1 MSLFSALK
9 QPFWERDG
17 EIKVDFQKIIS
28 VATKRGIFQPAFD
41 AYGGLAGFL
50 DYGPVGVRMRRRIL
64 EVWRKHYVINAGCL
78 ELDGALVGPEALFQA
93 SGHLGEFDDALV
105 DCEECGKQFRADHL
119 VASGE
124 EMSRKDLAKAIA
136 NVSCPSC
143 SSPLSEMSAFN
154 LMFSTSVGA
163 GKGSP
168 GYLRP
173 ETAQSIFL
181 AFPWLLRQNR
191 GKLPFA
197 GAQIGRSFRN
207 EISPRQGPLR
217 MREFTQMEVEHFF
230 LPSDEPILPSE
241 LKDTKI
247 TLLPADE
254 KESQTTVGKA
264 LESNIVNS
272 SLVATHLARAQ
283 NFLISIGVPSEKLR
297 FRQHGSNEMAH
308 YSSDCW
314 DGEINTSLGWVEIV
328 GVAHRG
334 SYDLSA
340 HGKASSKEFRVAVP
354 GTEKEM
360 DVWKPDIGK
369 LGKEFKGDAKL
380 ILEAIKDI
388 DLRPGIKLDINGQ
401 NIELNEDYMSQK
413 TERRSEMV
421 YPNVVEPSFGLDR
434 ILYCLLESS
443 WNVDGEREWISL
455 PQDTS
460 PYDLLVAPLM
470 TKDGLDDKAHEIMKA
485 AINVGVDAYYD
496 EAGSIGRRYAR
507 ADEIGIFYSMTIDH
521 QSLEDG
527 TITLRERDSKN
538 QSRVSLEDALNQVRR

>member
-1 MSLFSALK
+1 M
-9 QPFWERDG
+9 
-17 EIKVDFQKIIS
+17 DFQKVIA
-28 VATKRGIFQPAFD
+28 VATRRGIFQPAFE
-41 AYGGLAGFL
+41 AYGGLAGFM

-64 EVWRKHYVINAGCL
+64 EVWRKHYVIDAGCL
-78 ELDGALVGPEALFQA
+78 ELDGSLIGPEALFQA
-93 SGHLGEFDDALV
+93 SGHLGEFDDALI
-105 DCEECGKQFRADHL
+105 DCKNCEKQFRADHL
-119 VASGE
+119 VKDGE
-124 EMSRKDLAKAIA
+124 EMSREELSDAVLGTA
-136 NVSCPSC
+136 CPGC
-143 SSPLSEMSAFN
+143 GDELSEMSAFN
-154 LMFSTSVGA
+154 LMFSTGVGA

-230 LPSDEPILPSE
+230 LPNDEPTLSQALEKIKIKLLPSNG
-241 LKDTKI
+241 
-247 TLLPADE
+247 
-254 KESQTTVGKA
+254 KEMSTTIGKA
-264 LESNIVNS
+264 FNSKIIGS

-283 NFLISIGVPSEKLR
+283 DFLIEIGVPSEKLR

-314 DGEINTSLGWVEIV
+314 DGEINTSLGWVEVV

-334 SYDLSA
+334 DYDLSA
-340 HGKASSKEFRVAVP
+340 HGNASSKEFRVAVA
-354 GTEKEM
+354 GTEKEVT
-360 DVWKPDIGK
+360 VWKPNVGK
-369 LGKEFKGDAKL
+369 LGKDFKGDAKM
-380 ILEAIKDI
+380 ILEAIK
-388 DLRPGIKLDINGQ
+388 
-401 NIELNEDYMSQK
+401 NIELKPGISININDNSIELNSEYMVEK
-413 TERRSEMV
+413 IERRSEMV

-443 WNVDGEREWISL
+443 WKNDGEREWISL
-455 PQDTS
+455 PQSTS

-470 TKDGLDDKAHEIMKA
+470 TKDGLDKKAHEIMKS
-485 AINVGVDAYYD
+485 AINLGVDAYYD

-507 ADEIGIFYSMTIDH
+507 ADEIGIFFSMTIDH
-521 QSLEDG
+521 QTLEDG
-527 TITLRERDSKN
+527 TVTLRERDSKN
-538 QSRVSLEDALNQVRR
+538 QSRLSIEDALSKVRR

>member
-1 MSLFSALK
+1 M
-9 QPFWERDG
+9 QDG
-17 EIKVDFQKIIS
+17 EIKVDFQKIIA

-78 ELDGALVGPEALFQA
+78 ELDGALIGPEALFQA

-105 DCEECGKQFRADHL
+105 GCMECGKQFRADHL
-119 VASGE
+119 IKGGE
-124 EMSRKDLAKAIA
+124 EMSRTDLSNEISKI
-136 NVSCPSC
+136 SCPNC
-143 SSPLSEMSAFN
+143 SSALSEVSSFN
-154 LMFSTSVGA
+154 LMFSTAVGA
-163 GKGSP
+163 GMGLP

-230 LPSDEPILPSE
+230 LPNDEPKLTSDLREIP
-241 LKDTKI
+241 I
-247 TLLPADE
+247 VLLPA
-254 KESQTTVGKA
+254 ESQEINTTIGKA
-264 LESNIVNS
+264 FDSKVISS

-283 NFLISIGVPSEKLR
+283 NFLITIGIPNKKLR

-314 DGEINTSLGWVEIV
+314 DGEINTSLGWIEVI

-334 SYDLSA
+334 DYDLSA
-340 HGKASSKEFRVAVP
+340 HGNASSKEFRVPIP
-354 GTEKEM
+354 GTEEEAE
-360 DVWKPDIGK
+360 VWRPDIGK
-369 LGKEFKGDAKL
+369 LGKEFRGNAKL

-388 DLRPGIKLDINGQ
+388 ELKPGIALNIDGESIVLD
-401 NIELNEDYMSQK
+401 ESYMDLKVERKSQ
-413 TERRSEMV
+413 MV

-443 WNVDGEREWISL
+443 WNVEGEREWVSL

-470 TKDGLDDKAHEIMKA
+470 TKDGLDEKAHEIMKA
-485 AINVGVDAYYD
+485 AIDVGVDAYYD

-521 QSLEDG
+521 QTLEDG

-538 QSRVSLEDALNQVRR
+538 QSRIQIEDALNRVRR

>member
-1 MSLFSALK
+1 M
-9 QPFWERDG
+9 QDG
-17 EIKVDFQKIIS
+17 EIKVDFQKIIA

-78 ELDGALVGPEALFQA
+78 ELDGALIGPEALFQA

-105 DCEECGKQFRADHL
+105 GCMECGKQFRADHL
-119 VASGE
+119 IKGGE
-124 EMSRKDLAKAIA
+124 EMSRTDLSNEISKI
-136 NVSCPSC
+136 SCPNC
-143 SSPLSEMSAFN
+143 SSALSEVSSFN
-154 LMFSTSVGA
+154 LMFSTAVGA
-163 GKGSP
+163 GMGLP

-230 LPSDEPILPSE
+230 LPNDEPKLTSDLREIP
-241 LKDTKI
+241 I
-247 TLLPADE
+247 VLLPAE
-254 KESQTTVGKA
+254 GQEINTTIGKA
-264 LESNIVNS
+264 FDSKVISS

-283 NFLISIGVPSEKLR
+283 NFLITIGIPNKKLR

-314 DGEINTSLGWVEIV
+314 DGEINTSLGWIEVI

-334 SYDLSA
+334 DYDLSA
-340 HGKASSKEFRVAVP
+340 HGNASSKEFRVPIP
-354 GTEKEM
+354 GTEEEAK
-360 DVWKPDIGK
+360 VWRPDIGK
-369 LGKEFKGDAKL
+369 LGKEFRGDAKL

-388 DLRPGIKLDINGQ
+388 KLKPGIALNIDGESIVLD
-401 NIELNEDYMSQK
+401 ESYMDLKVERKSQ
-413 TERRSEMV
+413 MV

-443 WNVDGEREWISL
+443 WNVEGEREWVSL

-470 TKDGLDDKAHEIMKA
+470 TKDGLDEKAHEIMKA
-485 AINVGVDAYYD
+485 AIDVGVDAYYD

-521 QSLEDG
+521 QTLEDG

-538 QSRVSLEDALNQVRR
+538 QSRIQIEDALNRVRR

>member
-1 MSLFSALK
+1 M
-9 QPFWERDG
+9 
-17 EIKVDFQKIIS
+17 DFQKIIA
-28 VATKRGIFQPAFD
+28 VATKRGIFQPAYD

-78 ELDGALVGPEALFQA
+78 ELDGALIGPEALFQA

-105 DCEECGKQFRADHL
+105 NCEECGKQFRADHL
-119 VASGE
+119 VEDGE
-124 EMSRKDLAKAIA
+124 EMSRADLAKAIA
-136 NVSCPSC
+136 KVVCPNC
-143 SSPLSEMSAFN
+143 SSSLSEMSAFN

-163 GKGSP
+163 GKGVS

-230 LPSDEPILPSE
+230 LPTNEPALSSE
-241 LKDTKI
+241 LKKTKI
-247 TLLPADE
+247 NLLPDNG
-254 KESQTTVGKA
+254 KESQITVGEAFDSK
-264 LESNIVNS
+264 IVNS

-283 NFLISIGVPSEKLR
+283 NFLISIGVPNEKLR
-297 FRQHGSNEMAH
+297 FRQHSSNEMAH

-314 DGEINTSLGWVEIV
+314 DGEIMTSLGWVEIV
-328 GVAHRG
+328 GIAHRG

-340 HGKASSKEFRVAVP
+340 HGNASSREFRVPLP

-360 DVWKPDIGK
+360 KVWKPDIGK
-369 LGKEFKGDAKL
+369 LGKVFKGDAKL

-388 DLRPGIKLDINGQ
+388 ELKPGITLDING
-401 NIELNEDYMSQK
+401 NSIELNDDYMAQK
-413 TERRSEMV
+413 TERQSEMV

-470 TKDGLDDKAHEIMKA
+470 TKDGLDVKAHEIMKS
-485 AINVGVDAYYD
+485 AIGVGVDAYYD

-507 ADEIGIFYSMTIDH
+507 ADEIGIFYSMTVDH
-521 QSLEDG
+521 QTLEDG
-527 TITLRERDSKN
+527 TVTLRERDSKN
-538 QSRVSLEDALNQVRR
+538 QSRISIEDALNQVRR

>member
-1 MSLFSALK
+1 M
-9 QPFWERDG
+9 
-17 EIKVDFQKIIS
+17 DFQKVIA
-28 VATKRGIFQPAFD
+28 VATRRGIFQPAFE
-41 AYGGLAGFL
+41 AYGGLAGFI

-64 EVWRKHYVINAGCL
+64 EVWRTHYVIGAGCL
-78 ELDGALVGPEALFQA
+78 ELDGALIGPETLFQA

-105 DCEECGKQFRADHL
+105 DCEDCGKQFRADHL
-119 VASGE
+119 IDGGE
-124 EMSRKDLAKAIA
+124 EMSRDELSKEISGMA
-136 NVSCPSC
+136 CPGC
-143 SSPLSEMSAFN
+143 SAPLSEMTSFN
-154 LMFSTSVGA
+154 LMFSTGVGA
-163 GKGSP
+163 GKGLP

-230 LPSDEPILPSE
+230 LPSSEPQLSND
-241 LKDTKI
+241 LKNITI
-247 TLLPADE
+247 TLLASDG
-254 KESQTTVGKA
+254 KETKSTIGKA
-264 LESNIVNS
+264 FDAGIVNS
-272 SLVATHLARAQ
+272 SLVTCHLARAQ
-283 NFLISIGVPSEKLR
+283 HFLTTIGIPDTKLR

-314 DGEINTSLGWVEIV
+314 DGEINTSLGWVEVV

-334 SYDLSA
+334 DYDLSA
-340 HGKASSKEFRVAVP
+340 HGNSSSKEFRVPVP
-354 GTEKEM
+354 GTEEETE
-360 DVWKPDIGK
+360 VWAPNIGK
-369 LGKEFKGDAKL
+369 LGKEFKGDAKI

-388 DLRPGIKLDINGQ
+388 ELKPDVSIDVNGKS
-401 NIELNEDYMSQK
+401 ISLGTEYMTLK

-443 WNVDGEREWISL
+443 WKNDGEREWISL
-455 PQDTS
+455 PQSTS

-470 TKDGLDDKAHEIMKA
+470 TKDGLDEKAHEILKSA
-485 AINVGVDAYYD
+485 VNVGVDAYYD

-507 ADEIGIFYSMTIDH
+507 ADEIGIFFSMTIDH
-521 QSLEDG
+521 QTLEDG
-527 TITLRERDSKN
+527 TVTLRERDSKDQN
-538 QSRVSLEDALNQVRR
+538 RIFIKDAINKVRR

>member
-1 MSLFSALK
+1 V
-9 QPFWERDG
+9 QDG
-17 EIKVDFQKIIS
+17 EIKVDFQKIIA

-78 ELDGALVGPEALFQA
+78 ELDGALIGPEALFQA

-105 DCEECGKQFRADHL
+105 GCMECGKQFRADHL
-119 VASGE
+119 IKGGE
-124 EMSRKDLAKAIA
+124 EMSRTDLSNEISKI
-136 NVSCPSC
+136 SCPNC
-143 SSPLSEMSAFN
+143 SSALSEVSSFN
-154 LMFSTSVGA
+154 LMFSTAVGA
-163 GKGSP
+163 GMGLP

-230 LPSDEPILPSE
+230 LPNDEPKLTSDLREIP
-241 LKDTKI
+241 I
-247 TLLPADE
+247 VLLPA
-254 KESQTTVGKA
+254 ESQEINTTIGKA
-264 LESNIVNS
+264 FDSKVISS

-283 NFLISIGVPSEKLR
+283 NFLITIGIPNKKLR

-314 DGEINTSLGWVEIV
+314 DGEINTSLGWIEVI

-334 SYDLSA
+334 DYDLSA
-340 HGKASSKEFRVAVP
+340 HGNASSKEFRVPIP
-354 GTEKEM
+354 GTEEEAE
-360 DVWKPDIGK
+360 VWRPDIGK
-369 LGKEFKGDAKL
+369 LGKEFRGDAKL

-388 DLRPGIKLDINGQ
+388 ELKPGIALNIDGESIVLD
-401 NIELNEDYMSQK
+401 ESYMDLKVERKSQ
-413 TERRSEMV
+413 MV

-443 WNVDGEREWISL
+443 WNVEGEREWVSL

-470 TKDGLDDKAHEIMKA
+470 TKDGLDEKAHEIMKA
-485 AINVGVDAYYD
+485 AIDVGVDAYYD

-521 QSLEDG
+521 QTLEDG

-538 QSRVSLEDALNQVRR
+538 QSRIQIEDALNRVRR

>member
-1 MSLFSALK
+1 M
-9 QPFWERDG
+9 QDG
-17 EIKVDFQKIIS
+17 EIRVDFQKVIA

-64 EVWRKHYVINAGCL
+64 EMWRKHYVINAGCL
-78 ELDGALVGPEALFQA
+78 ELDGALIGPESMFQA

-105 DCEECGKQFRADHL
+105 DCKECGKQFRADHL
-119 VASGE
+119 IDGGE
-124 EMSRKDLAKAIA
+124 EMSRSELAKKII
-136 NVSCPSC
+136 NISCPSC

-163 GKGSP
+163 GKGAP

-230 LPSDEPILPSE
+230 LPSNEPSLSTE
-241 LKDTKI
+241 LRNTKI
-247 TLLPADE
+247 TLLSADG
-254 KESQTTVGKA
+254 KESQTTVGQA
-264 LESNIVNS
+264 FDSEVVTS

-283 NFLISIGVPSEKLR
+283 NFLISIGVPPGKLR

-334 SYDLSA
+334 NYDLSA
-340 HGKASSKEFRVAVP
+340 HGNASSREFRVPIP

-360 DVWKPDIGK
+360 NLWKPDIGK

-380 ILEAIKDI
+380 ILEAIKNVE
-388 DLRPGIKLDINGQ
+388 LKPNTSLNINGKD
-401 NIELNEDYMSQK
+401 IVLSEDYMSQK

-443 WNVDGEREWISL
+443 WNIDGEREWISL

-470 TKDGLDDKAHEIMKA
+470 TKDGLDTKAHEILKS
-485 AINVGVDAYYD
+485 AIDVGIDAYYD

-507 ADEIGIFYSMTIDH
+507 SDEIGIFYSMTIDH
-521 QSLEDG
+521 QTLKDG

-538 QSRVSLEDALNQVRR
+538 QKRVSIEDALNQVRR

>member
-1 MSLFSALK
+1 V
-9 QPFWERDG
+9 QDG
-17 EIKVDFQKIIS
+17 EIKVDFQKIIA

-78 ELDGALVGPEALFQA
+78 ELDGALIGPEALFQA

-105 DCEECGKQFRADHL
+105 GCMECGKQFRADHL
-119 VASGE
+119 IKGGE
-124 EMSRKDLAKAIA
+124 EMSRTDLSNEISKI
-136 NVSCPSC
+136 SCPNC
-143 SSPLSEMSAFN
+143 SSALSEVSSFN
-154 LMFSTSVGA
+154 LMFSTAVGA
-163 GKGSP
+163 GMGLP

-230 LPSDEPILPSE
+230 LPNDEPKLTSDLREIP
-241 LKDTKI
+241 I
-247 TLLPADE
+247 VLLPAE
-254 KESQTTVGKA
+254 GQEINTTIGKA
-264 LESNIVNS
+264 FDSKVISS

-283 NFLISIGVPSEKLR
+283 NFLITIGIPNKKLR

-314 DGEINTSLGWVEIV
+314 DGEINTSLGWIEVI

-334 SYDLSA
+334 DYDLSA
-340 HGKASSKEFRVAVP
+340 HGNASSKEFRVPIP
-354 GTEKEM
+354 GTEEEAE
-360 DVWKPDIGK
+360 VWRPDIGK
-369 LGKEFKGDAKL
+369 LGKEFRGDAKL

-388 DLRPGIKLDINGQ
+388 ELKPGIALNIDGKSIVLD
-401 NIELNEDYMSQK
+401 ESYMDLKVERKSQ
-413 TERRSEMV
+413 MV

-443 WNVDGEREWISL
+443 WNVEGEREWVSL

-470 TKDGLDDKAHEIMKA
+470 TKDGLDEKAHEIMKA
-485 AINVGVDAYYD
+485 AIDVGVDAYYD

-521 QSLEDG
+521 QTLEDG

-538 QSRVSLEDALNQVRR
+538 QSRIPIEDALNIVRR

>member
-1 MSLFSALK
+1 M
-9 QPFWERDG
+9 QDG
-17 EIKVDFQKIIS
+17 EIKVDFQKIIA

-78 ELDGALVGPEALFQA
+78 ELDGALIGPEALFQA

-105 DCEECGKQFRADHL
+105 GCMECGKQFRADHL
-119 VASGE
+119 IKGGE
-124 EMSRKDLAKAIA
+124 EMSRTDLSNEISKI
-136 NVSCPSC
+136 SCPNC
-143 SSPLSEMSAFN
+143 SSALSEVSSFN
-154 LMFSTSVGA
+154 LMFSTAVGA
-163 GKGSP
+163 GMGLP

-230 LPSDEPILPSE
+230 LPNDEPKLTSDLREIP
-241 LKDTKI
+241 I
-247 TLLPADE
+247 VLLPA
-254 KESQTTVGKA
+254 ESQEINTTIGKA
-264 LESNIVNS
+264 FDSKVISS

-283 NFLISIGVPSEKLR
+283 NFLITIGIPNKKLR

-314 DGEINTSLGWVEIV
+314 DGEINTSLGWIEVI

-334 SYDLSA
+334 DYDLSA
-340 HGKASSKEFRVAVP
+340 HGNASSKEFRVPIP
-354 GTEKEM
+354 GTEEEAE
-360 DVWKPDIGK
+360 VWRPDIGK
-369 LGKEFKGDAKL
+369 LGKEFRGDAKL

-388 DLRPGIKLDINGQ
+388 ELKPGIALNIDGESIVLD
-401 NIELNEDYMSQK
+401 ESYMDLKVERKSQ
-413 TERRSEMV
+413 MV

-443 WNVDGEREWISL
+443 WNVEGEREWISL

-470 TKDGLDDKAHEIMKA
+470 TKDGLDEKAHEIMKA
-485 AINVGVDAYYD
+485 AIDVGVDAYYD

-521 QSLEDG
+521 QTLEDG

-538 QSRVSLEDALNQVRR
+538 QSRIQIEDALNRVRR

>member
-1 MSLFSALK
+1 M
-9 QPFWERDG
+9 QDG
-17 EIKVDFQKIIS
+17 EIKVDFQKIIA

-78 ELDGALVGPEALFQA
+78 ELDGALIGPEALFQA

-105 DCEECGKQFRADHL
+105 GCMECGKQFRADHL
-119 VASGE
+119 IKGGE
-124 EMSRKDLAKAIA
+124 EMSRTDLSNAISKI
-136 NVSCPSC
+136 SCPNC
-143 SSPLSEMSAFN
+143 SSALSEVSSFN
-154 LMFSTSVGA
+154 LMFSTAVGA
-163 GKGSP
+163 GMGLP

-230 LPSDEPILPSE
+230 LPSDEPRLTSD
-241 LKDTKI
+241 LRKI
-247 TLLPADE
+247 SIVLLPAE
-254 KESQTTVGKA
+254 GEEINTTIGEAFDSK
-264 LESNIVNS
+264 IIDS

-283 NFLISIGVPSEKLR
+283 HFLITIGIPNEKLR

-314 DGEINTSLGWVEIV
+314 DGEINTSLGWVEVI

-334 SYDLSA
+334 DYDLSA
-340 HGKASSKEFRVAVP
+340 HGNASSKEFRVPIP
-354 GTEKEM
+354 GTEEEAE
-360 DVWKPDIGK
+360 VWRPDIGK
-369 LGKEFKGDAKL
+369 LGKEFRGNAKL

-388 DLRPGIKLDINGQ
+388 ELKPGIALNIDGGSIVLD
-401 NIELNEDYMSQK
+401 ESYMDLKVERKSQ
-413 TERRSEMV
+413 MV

-443 WNVDGEREWISL
+443 WNVEGEREWISL

-470 TKDGLDDKAHEIMKA
+470 TKDGLDEKAHEIMKA
-485 AINVGVDAYYD
+485 AIDVGVDAYYD

-521 QSLEDG
+521 QTLEDG
-527 TITLRERDSKN
+527 TITLRQRDSKN
-538 QSRVSLEDALNQVRR
+538 QSRIPIEDALNRVRR

>member
-1 MSLFSALK
+1 M
-9 QPFWERDG
+9 QDG
-17 EIKVDFQKIIS
+17 EIKVDFQKIIA

-78 ELDGALVGPEALFQA
+78 ELDGALIGPEALFQA

-105 DCEECGKQFRADHL
+105 GCMECGKQFRADHL
-119 VASGE
+119 IKGGE
-124 EMSRKDLAKAIA
+124 EMSRTDLSNEISKI
-136 NVSCPSC
+136 SCPNC
-143 SSPLSEMSAFN
+143 SSALSEVSSFN
-154 LMFSTSVGA
+154 LMFSTAVGA
-163 GKGSP
+163 GMGLP

-230 LPSDEPILPSE
+230 LPNDEPKLTSDLREIP
-241 LKDTKI
+241 I
-247 TLLPADE
+247 VLLPAE
-254 KESQTTVGKA
+254 GQEINTTIGKA
-264 LESNIVNS
+264 FDSKVISS

-283 NFLISIGVPSEKLR
+283 NFLITIGIPNKKLR

-314 DGEINTSLGWVEIV
+314 DGEINTSLGWIEVI

-334 SYDLSA
+334 DYDLSA
-340 HGKASSKEFRVAVP
+340 HGNASSKEFRVPIP
-354 GTEKEM
+354 GTEEEAE
-360 DVWKPDIGK
+360 VWRPDIGK
-369 LGKEFKGDAKL
+369 LGKEFRGDAKL

-388 DLRPGIKLDINGQ
+388 ELKPGIALNIDGKSIVLD
-401 NIELNEDYMSQK
+401 ESYMDLKVERKSQ
-413 TERRSEMV
+413 MV

-443 WNVDGEREWISL
+443 WNVEGEREWVSL

-470 TKDGLDDKAHEIMKA
+470 TKDGLDEKAHEIMKA
-485 AINVGVDAYYD
+485 AIDVGVDAYYD

-521 QSLEDG
+521 QTLEDG

-538 QSRVSLEDALNQVRR
+538 QSRIQIEDALNRVRR

>member
-1 MSLFSALK
+1 M
-9 QPFWERDG
+9 QDG
-17 EIKVDFQKIIS
+17 EIKVDFQKIIA

-78 ELDGALVGPEALFQA
+78 ELDGALIGPEALFQA

-105 DCEECGKQFRADHL
+105 GCMECGKQFRADHL
-119 VASGE
+119 IKGGE
-124 EMSRKDLAKAIA
+124 EMSRTDLSNEISKI
-136 NVSCPSC
+136 SCPNC
-143 SSPLSEMSAFN
+143 SSALSEVSSFN
-154 LMFSTSVGA
+154 LMFSTAVGA
-163 GKGSP
+163 GMGLP

-230 LPSDEPILPSE
+230 LPNDEPKLTSDLREIP
-241 LKDTKI
+241 I
-247 TLLPADE
+247 VLLPAE
-254 KESQTTVGKA
+254 GQEINTTIGKA
-264 LESNIVNS
+264 FDSKVISS

-283 NFLISIGVPSEKLR
+283 NFLITIGIPNKKLR

-314 DGEINTSLGWVEIV
+314 DGEINTSLGWIEVI

-334 SYDLSA
+334 DYDLSA
-340 HGKASSKEFRVAVP
+340 HGNASSKEFRVPIP
-354 GTEKEM
+354 GTEEEAE
-360 DVWKPDIGK
+360 VWRPDIGK
-369 LGKEFKGDAKL
+369 LGKEFRGDAKL
-380 ILEAIKDI
+380 ILEAIKAIELKPGIALDI
-388 DLRPGIKLDINGQ
+388 DGESIVLD
-401 NIELNEDYMSQK
+401 ESYMDLKVERKSQ
-413 TERRSEMV
+413 MV

-443 WNVDGEREWISL
+443 WNVEGEREWVSL

-470 TKDGLDDKAHEIMKA
+470 TKDGLDEKAHEIMKA
-485 AINVGVDAYYD
+485 AIDVGVDAYYD

-521 QSLEDG
+521 QTLEDG

-538 QSRVSLEDALNQVRR
+538 QSRIPIEDALNIVRR

>member
-1 MSLFSALK
+1 M
-9 QPFWERDG
+9 
-17 EIKVDFQKIIS
+17 DFQKVIA
-28 VATKRGIFQPAFD
+28 VATRRGIFQPAYE
-41 AYGGLAGFL
+41 AYGGLAGFM

-64 EVWRKHYVINAGCL
+64 EIWRKHYVIDAGCL
-78 ELDGALVGPEALFQA
+78 ELDGALIGPETLFQA

-105 DCEECGKQFRADHL
+105 DCKNCGKQFRADHL
-119 VASGE
+119 VKDGE
-124 EMSRKDLAKAIA
+124 EMSRDELSDAVAGTT
-136 NVSCPSC
+136 CPGC
-143 SSPLSEMSAFN
+143 GDELSEMSTFN
-154 LMFSTSVGA
+154 LMFSTGVGA

-191 GKLPFA
+191 GKLPMA

-230 LPSDEPILPSE
+230 LPTNEPKLSAE
-241 LKDTKI
+241 LGNI
-247 TLLPADE
+247 TINLLAANG
-254 KESQTTVGKA
+254 KENALTVGEA
-264 LESNIVNS
+264 FDSGIISS
-272 SLVATHLARAQ
+272 SLVACHLARAQ
-283 NFLISIGVPSEKLR
+283 HFLITIGVPASKLR

-314 DGEINTSLGWVEIV
+314 DGEINTSLGWIETV

-334 SYDLSA
+334 DYDLSA
-340 HGKASSKEFRVAVP
+340 HGRVSSKEFRVTVP
-354 GTEKEM
+354 GTEKEVE
-360 DVWKPDIGK
+360 VWMPDIGK
-369 LGKEFKGDAKL
+369 LGKEFKGNAKI

-388 DLRPGIKLDINGQ
+388 NLEPGVSVNVNGKS
-401 NIELNEDYMSQK
+401 IELSTEYMSLK

-443 WNVDGEREWISL
+443 WKVDADREWISL
-455 PQDTS
+455 PQATS

-470 TKDGLDDKAHEIMKA
+470 TKDGLDEKAHEILKSA
-485 AINVGVDAYYD
+485 VEVGVDAYYD

-507 ADEIGIFYSMTIDH
+507 ADEIGIFFSMTIDH
-521 QSLEDG
+521 QTLKDG
-527 TITLRERDSKN
+527 TVTLRERDSKN
-538 QSRVSLEDALNQVRR
+538 QSRISIENAIDKVRR

>member
-1 MSLFSALK
+1 M
-9 QPFWERDG
+9 QDG
-17 EIKVDFQKIIS
+17 EIKVDFQKIIA

-78 ELDGALVGPEALFQA
+78 ELDGALIGPEALFQA

-105 DCEECGKQFRADHL
+105 GCMECGKQFRADHL
-119 VASGE
+119 IKGGE
-124 EMSRKDLAKAIA
+124 EMSRTDLSNEISKI
-136 NVSCPSC
+136 SCPNC
-143 SSPLSEMSAFN
+143 SSALSEVSSFN
-154 LMFSTSVGA
+154 LMFSTAVGA
-163 GKGSP
+163 GMGLP

-230 LPSDEPILPSE
+230 LPNDEPKLTSDLREIP
-241 LKDTKI
+241 I
-247 TLLPADE
+247 VLLPAE
-254 KESQTTVGKA
+254 GQEINTTIGKA
-264 LESNIVNS
+264 FDSKVISS

-283 NFLISIGVPSEKLR
+283 NFLITIGIPNKKLR

-314 DGEINTSLGWVEIV
+314 DGEINTSLGWIEVI

-334 SYDLSA
+334 DYDLSA
-340 HGKASSKEFRVAVP
+340 HGNASSKEFRVPIP
-354 GTEKEM
+354 GTEEEAE
-360 DVWKPDIGK
+360 VWRPDIGK
-369 LGKEFKGDAKL
+369 LGKEFRGDAKL
-380 ILEAIKDI
+380 ILEAIKAI
-388 DLRPGIKLDINGQ
+388 ELKPGIALNIDGESIVLD
-401 NIELNEDYMSQK
+401 ESYMDLKVERKSQ
-413 TERRSEMV
+413 MV

-443 WNVDGEREWISL
+443 WNVEGEREWVSL

-470 TKDGLDDKAHEIMKA
+470 TKDGLDEKAHEIMKA
-485 AINVGVDAYYD
+485 AIDVGVDAYYD

-521 QSLEDG
+521 QTLEDG

-538 QSRVSLEDALNQVRR
+538 QSRIPIEDALNIVRR

>member
-1 MSLFSALK
+1 M
-9 QPFWERDG
+9 
-17 EIKVDFQKIIS
+17 DFQKIIA

-119 VASGE
+119 VDGGE
-124 EMSRKDLAKAIA
+124 EMSRADLAKAIA
-136 NVSCPSC
+136 NISCPNC
-143 SSPLSEMSAFN
+143 SSTLSEMRAFN
-154 LMFSTSVGA
+154 LMFATSVGA
-163 GKGSP
+163 GKGTP

-207 EISPRQGPLR
+207 EISPRQGPIR

-230 LPSDEPILPSE
+230 LPSDEPELPSE
-241 LKDTKI
+241 LENTKI
-247 TLLPADE
+247 TLLPAHG
-254 KESQTTVGKA
+254 KENQTTVGEAFDSK
-264 LESNIVNS
+264 IINS

-283 NFLISIGVPSEKLR
+283 NFLISIGVPNEKLR

-314 DGEINTSLGWVEIV
+314 DGEINTSLGWIEIV

-334 SYDLSA
+334 CYDLSA
-340 HGKASSKEFRVAVP
+340 HGNASSKEFRVPIP
-354 GTEKEM
+354 GTEQETE
-360 DVWKPDIGK
+360 VWKPDIGK
-369 LGKEFKGDAKL
+369 LGKEFRGNAKL

-388 DLRPGIKLDINGQ
+388 ELKPGITVNIDGESIGLD
-401 NIELNEDYMSQK
+401 ESYMALKMERKSQ
-413 TERRSEMV
+413 MV

-443 WNVDGEREWISL
+443 WNVEGEREWISL

-470 TKDGLDDKAHEIMKA
+470 TKDKLDEKAHEIMKS
-485 AINVGVDAYYD
+485 AIDVGVDAYYD

-521 QSLEDG
+521 QTLEDG
-527 TITLRERDSKN
+527 TVTLRERDSKN
-538 QSRVSLEDALNQVRR
+538 QSRVPIKDALDRVRR

>member
-1 MSLFSALK
+1 M
-9 QPFWERDG
+9 
-17 EIKVDFQKIIS
+17 
-28 VATKRGIFQPAFD
+28 
-41 AYGGLAGFL
+41 
-50 DYGPVGVRMRRRIL
+50 
-64 EVWRKHYVINAGCL
+64 INAGCL
-78 ELDGALVGPEALFQA
+78 ELDGDLIGPESMFQA

-105 DCEECGKQFRADHL
+105 DCKECGKQFRADHL
-119 VASGE
+119 VDGGE
-124 EMSRKDLAKAIA
+124 EMSRSELAKKII
-136 NVSCPSC
+136 NISCPSC

-230 LPSDEPILPSE
+230 LPSDEPSLPSE
-241 LKDTKI
+241 LKNTKI
-247 TLLPADE
+247 TLLPADG
-254 KESQTTVGKA
+254 KESQTTVGQA
-264 LESNIVNS
+264 FDAEVVTS

-283 NFLISIGVPSEKLR
+283 NFLISIGVLPGKLR

-334 SYDLSA
+334 DYDLSA
-340 HGKASSKEFRVAVP
+340 HGNASSREFRVPIP

-360 DVWKPDIGK
+360 ELWKPDIGK

-380 ILEAIKDI
+380 ILEAIKNVE
-388 DLRPGIKLDINGQ
+388 LKPNTSLNINGKD
-401 NIELNEDYMSQK
+401 IVLSEDYMSQK

-443 WNVDGEREWISL
+443 WNIDGEREWISL

-470 TKDGLDDKAHEIMKA
+470 TKDGLDTTAHEIMKS
-485 AINVGVDAYYD
+485 AIDIGIDAYYD

-521 QSLEDG
+521 QTLEDG

>member
-1 MSLFSALK
+1 M
-9 QPFWERDG
+9 QDG
-17 EIKVDFQKIIS
+17 EIKVDFQKIIA

-78 ELDGALVGPEALFQA
+78 ELDGALIGPEALFQA

-105 DCEECGKQFRADHL
+105 GCMECGKQFRADHL
-119 VASGE
+119 IKGGE
-124 EMSRKDLAKAIA
+124 EMSRTDLSNEISKI
-136 NVSCPSC
+136 SCPNC
-143 SSPLSEMSAFN
+143 SSALSEVSSFN
-154 LMFSTSVGA
+154 LMFSTAVGA
-163 GKGSP
+163 GMGLP

-230 LPSDEPILPSE
+230 LPNDEPKLTSDLREIP
-241 LKDTKI
+241 I
-247 TLLPADE
+247 VLLPAE
-254 KESQTTVGKA
+254 GQEINTTIGKA
-264 LESNIVNS
+264 FDSKVISS

-283 NFLISIGVPSEKLR
+283 NFLITIGIPNKKLR

-314 DGEINTSLGWVEIV
+314 DGEINTSLGWIEVI

-334 SYDLSA
+334 DYDLSA
-340 HGKASSKEFRVAVP
+340 HGNASSKEFRVPIP
-354 GTEKEM
+354 GTEEEAE
-360 DVWKPDIGK
+360 VWRPDIGK
-369 LGKEFKGDAKL
+369 LGKEFRGDAKL

-388 DLRPGIKLDINGQ
+388 ELKPGIALNIDGESIVLD
-401 NIELNEDYMSQK
+401 ESYMDLKVERKSQ
-413 TERRSEMV
+413 MV

-443 WNVDGEREWISL
+443 WNVEGEREWVSL

-470 TKDGLDDKAHEIMKA
+470 TKDGLDEKAHEIMKA
-485 AINVGVDAYYD
+485 AIDVGVDAYYD

-521 QSLEDG
+521 QTLEDG

-538 QSRVSLEDALNQVRR
+538 QSRIQIEDALNRVRR

>member
-1 MSLFSALK
+1 V
-9 QPFWERDG
+9 QDG
-17 EIKVDFQKIIS
+17 EIKVDFQKIIA

-78 ELDGALVGPEALFQA
+78 ELDGALIGPEALFQA

-105 DCEECGKQFRADHL
+105 GCMECGKQFRADHL
-119 VASGE
+119 IKGGE
-124 EMSRKDLAKAIA
+124 EMSRTDLSNEISKI
-136 NVSCPSC
+136 SCPNC
-143 SSPLSEMSAFN
+143 SSALSEVSSFN
-154 LMFSTSVGA
+154 LMFSTAVGA
-163 GKGSP
+163 GMGLP

-230 LPSDEPILPSE
+230 LPNDEPTLTSDLREIP
-241 LKDTKI
+241 I
-247 TLLPADE
+247 VLLPA
-254 KESQTTVGKA
+254 ESQEINTTIGKA
-264 LESNIVNS
+264 FDSKVISS

-283 NFLISIGVPSEKLR
+283 NFLITIGIPNKKLR

-314 DGEINTSLGWVEIV
+314 DGEINTSLGWIEVI

-334 SYDLSA
+334 DYDLSA
-340 HGKASSKEFRVAVP
+340 HGNASSKEFRVPIP
-354 GTEKEM
+354 GTEEEAE
-360 DVWKPDIGK
+360 VWRPDIGK
-369 LGKEFKGDAKL
+369 LGKEFRGDAKL

-388 DLRPGIKLDINGQ
+388 ELKPGIALNIDGESIVLD
-401 NIELNEDYMSQK
+401 ESYMDLKVERKSQ
-413 TERRSEMV
+413 MV

-443 WNVDGEREWISL
+443 WNVEGEREWVSL

-470 TKDGLDDKAHEIMKA
+470 TKDGLDEKAHEIMKA
-485 AINVGVDAYYD
+485 AIDVGVDAYYD

-521 QSLEDG
+521 QTLEDG

-538 QSRVSLEDALNQVRR
+538 QSRIQIEDALNRVRR

>member
-1 MSLFSALK
+1 M
-9 QPFWERDG
+9 QDG
-17 EIKVDFQKIIS
+17 EIKVDFQKIIA

-78 ELDGALVGPEALFQA
+78 ELDGALIGPEALFQA

-105 DCEECGKQFRADHL
+105 GCMECGKQFRADHL
-119 VASGE
+119 IKGGE
-124 EMSRKDLAKAIA
+124 EMSRTDLSNEISKI
-136 NVSCPSC
+136 SCPNC
-143 SSPLSEMSAFN
+143 SSALSEVSSFN
-154 LMFSTSVGA
+154 LMFSTAVGA
-163 GKGSP
+163 GMGLP

-230 LPSDEPILPSE
+230 LPNDEPKLTSDLREIP
-241 LKDTKI
+241 I
-247 TLLPADE
+247 VLLPAE
-254 KESQTTVGKA
+254 GQEINTTIGKA
-264 LESNIVNS
+264 FDSKVISS

-283 NFLISIGVPSEKLR
+283 NFLITIGIPNKKLR

-314 DGEINTSLGWVEIV
+314 DGEINTSLGWIEVI

-334 SYDLSA
+334 DYDLSA
-340 HGKASSKEFRVAVP
+340 HGNASSKEFRVPIP
-354 GTEKEM
+354 GTEEEAE
-360 DVWKPDIGK
+360 VWRPDIGK
-369 LGKEFKGDAKL
+369 LGKEFRGDAKL

-388 DLRPGIKLDINGQ
+388 KLKPGIALNIDGESIVLD
-401 NIELNEDYMSQK
+401 ESYMDLKVERKSQ
-413 TERRSEMV
+413 MV

-443 WNVDGEREWISL
+443 WNVEGEREWVSL

-470 TKDGLDDKAHEIMKA
+470 TKDGLDEKAHEIMKA
-485 AINVGVDAYYD
+485 AIDVGVDAYYD

-521 QSLEDG
+521 QTLEDG

-538 QSRVSLEDALNQVRR
+538 QSRIQIEDALNRVRR

>member
-1 MSLFSALK
+1 M
-9 QPFWERDG
+9 QDG
-17 EIKVDFQKIIS
+17 EIKVDFQKIIA

-78 ELDGALVGPEALFQA
+78 ELDGALIGPEALFQA

-105 DCEECGKQFRADHL
+105 GCMECGKQFRADHL
-119 VASGE
+119 IKGGE
-124 EMSRKDLAKAIA
+124 EMSRTDLSSEISKI
-136 NVSCPSC
+136 SCPNC
-143 SSPLSEMSAFN
+143 SSALSEVSSFN
-154 LMFSTSVGA
+154 LMFSTAVGA
-163 GKGSP
+163 GMGLP

-230 LPSDEPILPSE
+230 LPNDEPKLTSDLREIP
-241 LKDTKI
+241 I
-247 TLLPADE
+247 ILLPAE
-254 KESQTTVGKA
+254 GKEINTTIGKA
-264 LESNIVNS
+264 FDSKDISS

-283 NFLISIGVPSEKLR
+283 HFLITIGIPNEKLR

-314 DGEINTSLGWVEIV
+314 DGEINTSLGWVEVI

-334 SYDLSA
+334 DYDLSA
-340 HGKASSKEFRVAVP
+340 HGNASSKEFRVPIP
-354 GTEKEM
+354 GTEEEAE
-360 DVWKPDIGK
+360 VWRPDIGK
-369 LGKEFKGDAKL
+369 LGKEFRGDAKL

-388 DLRPGIKLDINGQ
+388 ELKPGIALNIDGESIVLD
-401 NIELNEDYMSQK
+401 ESYMDLKVERKSQ
-413 TERRSEMV
+413 MV

-443 WNVDGEREWISL
+443 WNVEGEREWVSL

-470 TKDGLDDKAHEIMKA
+470 TKDGLDEKAHEIMKA
-485 AINVGVDAYYD
+485 AIDVGVDAYYD

-521 QSLEDG
+521 QTLEDG

-538 QSRVSLEDALNQVRR
+538 QSRIQIEDALNRVRR

>member
-1 MSLFSALK
+1 M
-9 QPFWERDG
+9 QDG
-17 EIKVDFQKIIS
+17 EIKVDFQKIIA

-78 ELDGALVGPEALFQA
+78 ELDGALIGPEALFQA

-105 DCEECGKQFRADHL
+105 GCMECGKQFRADHL
-119 VASGE
+119 IKGGE
-124 EMSRKDLAKAIA
+124 EMSRTDLSNEISKI
-136 NVSCPSC
+136 SCPNC
-143 SSPLSEMSAFN
+143 SSALSEVSSFN
-154 LMFSTSVGA
+154 LMFSTAVGA
-163 GKGSP
+163 GIGLP

-230 LPSDEPILPSE
+230 LPNDEPKLTSDLREIP
-241 LKDTKI
+241 I
-247 TLLPADE
+247 VLLPA
-254 KESQTTVGKA
+254 ESQEINTTIGKA
-264 LESNIVNS
+264 FDSKVISS

-283 NFLISIGVPSEKLR
+283 NFLITIGIPNKKLR

-314 DGEINTSLGWVEIV
+314 DGEINTSLGWIEVI

-334 SYDLSA
+334 DYDLSA
-340 HGKASSKEFRVAVP
+340 HGNASSKEFRVPIP
-354 GTEKEM
+354 GTEEEAE
-360 DVWKPDIGK
+360 VWRPDIGK
-369 LGKEFKGDAKL
+369 LGKEFRGDAKL

-388 DLRPGIKLDINGQ
+388 ELKPGIALNIDGESIVLD
-401 NIELNEDYMSQK
+401 ESYMDLKVERKSQ
-413 TERRSEMV
+413 MV

-443 WNVDGEREWISL
+443 WNVEGEREWVSL

-470 TKDGLDDKAHEIMKA
+470 TKDGLDEKAHEIMKA
-485 AINVGVDAYYD
+485 AIDVGVDAYYD

-521 QSLEDG
+521 QTLEDG

-538 QSRVSLEDALNQVRR
+538 QSRIQIEDALNRVRR

>member
-1 MSLFSALK
+1 M
-9 QPFWERDG
+9 QDG
-17 EIKVDFQKIIS
+17 EIKVDFQKIIA

-78 ELDGALVGPEALFQA
+78 ELDGALIGPEALFQA

-105 DCEECGKQFRADHL
+105 GCMECGKQFRADHL
-119 VASGE
+119 IKGGE
-124 EMSRKDLAKAIA
+124 EMSRTDLSNEISKI
-136 NVSCPSC
+136 SCPNC
-143 SSPLSEMSAFN
+143 SSALSEVSSFN
-154 LMFSTSVGA
+154 LMFSTAVGA
-163 GKGSP
+163 GMGLP

-230 LPSDEPILPSE
+230 LPNDEPKLASDLREIP
-241 LKDTKI
+241 I
-247 TLLPADE
+247 VLLPA
-254 KESQTTVGKA
+254 ESQEINTTIGKA
-264 LESNIVNS
+264 FDSKVISS

-283 NFLISIGVPSEKLR
+283 NFLITIGIPNKKLR

-314 DGEINTSLGWVEIV
+314 DGEINTSLGWIEVI

-334 SYDLSA
+334 DYDLSA
-340 HGKASSKEFRVAVP
+340 HGNASSKEFRVPIP
-354 GTEKEM
+354 GTEEEAE
-360 DVWKPDIGK
+360 VWRPDIGK
-369 LGKEFKGDAKL
+369 LGKEFRGDAKL

-388 DLRPGIKLDINGQ
+388 ELKPGIALNIDGESIVLD
-401 NIELNEDYMSQK
+401 ESYMDLKVERKSQ
-413 TERRSEMV
+413 MV

-443 WNVDGEREWISL
+443 WNVEGEREWVSL

-470 TKDGLDDKAHEIMKA
+470 TKDGLDEKAHEIMKA
-485 AINVGVDAYYD
+485 AIDVGVDAYYD

-521 QSLEDG
+521 QTLEDG

-538 QSRVSLEDALNQVRR
+538 QSRIQIEDALNRVRR

>member
-1 MSLFSALK
+1 M
-9 QPFWERDG
+9 QDG
-17 EIKVDFQKIIS
+17 EIKVDFQKIIA

-78 ELDGALVGPEALFQA
+78 ELDGALIGPEALFQA

-105 DCEECGKQFRADHL
+105 GCMECGKQFRADHL
-119 VASGE
+119 IKGGE
-124 EMSRKDLAKAIA
+124 EMSRTDLSNEISKI
-136 NVSCPSC
+136 SCPNC
-143 SSPLSEMSAFN
+143 SSALSEVSSFN
-154 LMFSTSVGA
+154 LMFSTAVGA
-163 GKGSP
+163 GMGLP

-230 LPSDEPILPSE
+230 LPNDEPKLTSDLREIP
-241 LKDTKI
+241 I
-247 TLLPADE
+247 VLLPAE
-254 KESQTTVGKA
+254 GQEINTTIGKA
-264 LESNIVNS
+264 FDSKVISS

-283 NFLISIGVPSEKLR
+283 NFLITIGIPNKKLR

-314 DGEINTSLGWVEIV
+314 DGEINTSLGWIEVI

-334 SYDLSA
+334 DYDLSA
-340 HGKASSKEFRVAVP
+340 HGNASSKEFRVPIP
-354 GTEKEM
+354 GTEEEAE
-360 DVWKPDIGK
+360 VWRPDIGK
-369 LGKEFKGDAKL
+369 LGKEFRGDAKL

-388 DLRPGIKLDINGQ
+388 ELKPGIALNIDGKSIVLD
-401 NIELNEDYMSQK
+401 ESYMDLKVERKSQ
-413 TERRSEMV
+413 MV

-443 WNVDGEREWISL
+443 WNVEGEREWVSL

-470 TKDGLDDKAHEIMKA
+470 TKDGLDEKAHEIMKA
-485 AINVGVDAYYD
+485 AIDVGVDAYYD

-521 QSLEDG
+521 QTLEDG

-538 QSRVSLEDALNQVRR
+538 QSRIPIEDALNIVRR

>member
-1 MSLFSALK
+1 M
-9 QPFWERDG
+9 QDG
-17 EIKVDFQKIIS
+17 EIKVDFQKIIA

-78 ELDGALVGPEALFQA
+78 ELDGALIGPEALFQA

-105 DCEECGKQFRADHL
+105 GCMECGKQFRADHL
-119 VASGE
+119 IKGGE
-124 EMSRKDLAKAIA
+124 EMSRTDLSNEISKI
-136 NVSCPSC
+136 SCPNC
-143 SSPLSEMSAFN
+143 SSALSEVSSFN
-154 LMFSTSVGA
+154 LMFSTAVGA
-163 GKGSP
+163 GMGLP

-230 LPSDEPILPSE
+230 LPNDEPKLTSDLREIP
-241 LKDTKI
+241 I
-247 TLLPADE
+247 VLLPA
-254 KESQTTVGKA
+254 ESQEINTTIGKA
-264 LESNIVNS
+264 FDSKVISS

-283 NFLISIGVPSEKLR
+283 NFLITIGIPNKKLR

-314 DGEINTSLGWVEIV
+314 DGEINTSLGWIEVI

-334 SYDLSA
+334 DYDLSA
-340 HGKASSKEFRVAVP
+340 HGNASSKEFRVPIP
-354 GTEKEM
+354 GTEEEAE
-360 DVWKPDIGK
+360 VWRPDIGK
-369 LGKEFKGDAKL
+369 LGKEFRGDAKL

-388 DLRPGIKLDINGQ
+388 ELKPGIALNIDGESIVLD
-401 NIELNEDYMSQK
+401 ESYMDLKVERKSQ
-413 TERRSEMV
+413 MV

-443 WNVDGEREWISL
+443 WNVEGEREWVSL

-470 TKDGLDDKAHEIMKA
+470 TKDGLDEKAHEIMKA
-485 AINVGVDAYYD
+485 AIDVGVDAYYD

-521 QSLEDG
+521 QTLEDG

-538 QSRVSLEDALNQVRR
+538 QSRIPIEDALNIVRR

>member
-1 MSLFSALK
+1 M
-9 QPFWERDG
+9 QDG
-17 EIKVDFQKIIS
+17 EIRVDFQKVIA

-64 EVWRKHYVINAGCL
+64 EMWRKHYVINAGCL
-78 ELDGALVGPEALFQA
+78 ELDGALIGPESMFQA

-105 DCEECGKQFRADHL
+105 DCKECGKQFRADHL
-119 VASGE
+119 VDGGE
-124 EMSRKDLAKAIA
+124 EMSRSELAKKIITI
-136 NVSCPSC
+136 SCPSC

-230 LPSDEPILPSE
+230 LPSDEPPLPSE
-241 LKDTKI
+241 LKNTKI
-247 TLLPADE
+247 SLLPANG
-254 KESQTTVGKA
+254 KESQTTIGQA
-264 LESNIVNS
+264 FDAEIVAS

-283 NFLISIGVPSEKLR
+283 NFLISIGVPPGKLR

-314 DGEINTSLGWVEIV
+314 DGEIKTSLGWVEIV

-334 SYDLSA
+334 DYDLSA
-340 HGKASSKEFRVAVP
+340 HGNASSREFRVPIP

-360 DVWKPDIGK
+360 ELWKPDIGK

-380 ILEAIKDI
+380 ILEAIKNVE
-388 DLRPGIKLDINGQ
+388 LKPNTSLNINGKD
-401 NIELNEDYMSQK
+401 IVLSEDYMSQS

-443 WNVDGEREWISL
+443 WNIDGEREWISL

-470 TKDGLDDKAHEIMKA
+470 TKDGLDTKAHEILKS
-485 AINVGVDAYYD
+485 AIDVGIDAYYD

-507 ADEIGIFYSMTIDH
+507 SDEIGIFYSMTIDH
-521 QSLEDG
+521 QTLKDG

-538 QSRVSLEDALNQVRR
+538 QKRVSIEDALNQVRR

>member
-1 MSLFSALK
+1 
-9 QPFWERDG
+9 
-17 EIKVDFQKIIS
+17 
-28 VATKRGIFQPAFD
+28 
-41 AYGGLAGFL
+41 
-50 DYGPVGVRMRRRIL
+50 MRRRIL

-78 ELDGALVGPEALFQA
+78 ELDGALIGPEALFQA

-105 DCEECGKQFRADHL
+105 GCMECGKQFRADHL
-119 VASGE
+119 IKGGE
-124 EMSRKDLAKAIA
+124 EMSRTDLSNEISKI
-136 NVSCPSC
+136 SCPNC
-143 SSPLSEMSAFN
+143 SSALSEVSSFN
-154 LMFSTSVGA
+154 LMFSTAVGA
-163 GKGSP
+163 GMGLP

-230 LPSDEPILPSE
+230 LPNDEPKLTSDLREIP
-241 LKDTKI
+241 I
-247 TLLPADE
+247 VLLPA
-254 KESQTTVGKA
+254 ESQEINTTIGKA
-264 LESNIVNS
+264 FDSKVISS

-283 NFLISIGVPSEKLR
+283 NFLITIGIPNKKLR

-314 DGEINTSLGWVEIV
+314 DGEINTSLGWIEVI

-334 SYDLSA
+334 DYDLSA
-340 HGKASSKEFRVAVP
+340 HGNASSKEFRVPIP
-354 GTEKEM
+354 GTEEEAE
-360 DVWKPDIGK
+360 VWRPDIGK
-369 LGKEFKGDAKL
+369 LGKEFRGDAKL

-388 DLRPGIKLDINGQ
+388 ELKPGIALNIDGESIVLD
-401 NIELNEDYMSQK
+401 ESYMDLKVERKSQ
-413 TERRSEMV
+413 MV

-443 WNVDGEREWISL
+443 WNVEGEREWISL

-470 TKDGLDDKAHEIMKA
+470 TKDGLDEKAHEIMKA
-485 AINVGVDAYYD
+485 AIDVGVDAYYD

-521 QSLEDG
+521 QTLEDG
-527 TITLRERDSKN
+527 TITLRQRDSKN
-538 QSRVSLEDALNQVRR
+538 QSRIPIEDALNRVRR